1 MPYSTWDVAGTFVC
15 QSTAAPVVVTFVE
28 PGLEIV
34 RVGGGEVEEL
44 LTSPAQPT
52 KQKLLAASNA
62 RTSKPLSV
70 TNVTGVRYGS
80 NWTQDG
86 KEDKCAHRTFSW
98 TRGQARKP
106 NTLGLW
112 ISSTLFGNNQ
122 MPDGEHRR
130 IKAITLKIGRLFETC
145 RREKAHNAREIAS
158 ATRSICASDNSAYI
172 GNDKTSRQALSLAGK
187 SPS

>member
-1 MPYSTWDVAGTFVC
+1 MRSPRAIGLRAHFSPSKNGL
-15 QSTAAPVVVTFVE
+15 PE
-28 PGLEIV
+28 PLG
-34 RVGGGEVEEL
+34 
-44 LTSPAQPT
+44 Q
-52 KQKLLAASNA
+52 A
-62 RTSKPLSV
+62 RGHVPLSV
-70 TNVTGVRYGS
+70 TNLTGVRYGS

-106 NTLGLW
+106 NTPGLW
-112 ISSTLFGNNQ
+112 ISSRLFGYAQ
-122 MPDGEHRR
+122 RAGWGRLR
-130 IKAITLKIGRLFETC
+130 IKAMALKIGRLFETC
-145 RREKAHNAREIAS
+145 RWEKAHNAREIAS

>member
-1 MPYSTWDVAGTFVC
+1 MRSPRAIGLRAHFSPSKNGL
-15 QSTAAPVVVTFVE
+15 PE
-28 PGLEIV
+28 PLG
-34 RVGGGEVEEL
+34 
-44 LTSPAQPT
+44 Q
-52 KQKLLAASNA
+52 A
-62 RTSKPLSV
+62 RGHVPLSV
-70 TNVTGVRYGS
+70 TNLTGVRYGS

-145 RREKAHNAREIAS
+145 RREKAHNAREIA
-158 ATRSICASDNSAYI
+158 
-172 GNDKTSRQALSLAGK
+172 
-187 SPS
+187 